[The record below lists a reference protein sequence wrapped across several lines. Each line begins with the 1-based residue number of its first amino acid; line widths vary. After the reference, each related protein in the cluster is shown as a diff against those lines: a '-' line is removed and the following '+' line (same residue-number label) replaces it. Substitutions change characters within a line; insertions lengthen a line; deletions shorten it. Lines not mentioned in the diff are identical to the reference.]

1 MLIGHED
8 IIFCGVSFVK
18 LSFENFLPFFLL
30 GCLFKKNI
38 SVGCVMR
45 VCLHLYSLHY
55 VVLC

>member
-38 SVGCVMR
+38 SVGCVMC